1 VFIFAGAISVEDD
14 YICLT
19 AVSESGEAEA
29 PFAARLSEF
38 WTKMLR
44 EFPDEF
50 EKVYAETIEFESK
63 GNKQSRQYLCE
74 EEVVSLVTEQMKLFG
89 IDHEEV
95 DLDDR
100 WSKYEA
106 SPTEWWQIE
115 H

>member
-1 VFIFAGAISVEDD
+1 
-14 YICLT
+14 
-19 AVSESGEAEA
+19 
-29 PFAARLSEF
+29 
-38 WTKMLR
+38 
-44 EFPDEF
+44 
-50 EKVYAETIEFESK
+50 
-63 GNKQSRQYLCE
+63 
-74 EEVVSLVTEQMKLFG
+74 MKLFG